1 VGDRR
6 SDSHSV
12 ADLAVRRPQLI
23 IGDNE
28 FPRRGNRF
36 SFAALSKS
44 RPNKDAGALELDR
57 SADVGPV
64 ERAMDWYRIEGN
76 WNQIKGRIKERW
88 GEILDDDLEKIEGRR
103 DRFIGEI
110 QEHYGRAR
118 KRRRAG
124 ME

>member
-1 VGDRR
+1 
-6 SDSHSV
+6 
-12 ADLAVRRPQLI
+12 
-23 IGDNE
+23 
-28 FPRRGNRF
+28 
-36 SFAALSKS
+36 
-44 RPNKDAGALELDR
+44 
-57 SADVGPV
+57 V